1 MTMPMTPKPTS
12 PPHLPR
18 ALLIAL
24 GFGLMFG
31 LALAPAALRADTVL
45 LDDGTLVSG
54 TITATTEKSLRVHPA
69 SGPDVDLD
77 RKRVIYAAFQDWAEI
92 RAQGIKADTYYS
104 FPARCR
110 LDLPSRAWNV
120 EFDTPK
126 LGIEG
131 TLLEL
136 TQASKGLYSVLA
148 AEKWTGTLDDY
159 MRMLLALYQK
169 NLGAT
174 YKVLA
179 TRDLT
184 IDMLPARMVT
194 FQGKSGMT
202 PIVYKATV
210 VLGPG
215 RAYRVLAWTTSG
227 NFRANEKELESIAD
241 GLKILRGPTPDM
253 PGSPTTT
260 K

>member
-1 MTMPMTPKPTS
+1 MPMTTRPTT
-12 PPHLPR
+12 PTRLTR
-18 ALLIAL
+18 ALSFAL
-24 GFGLMFG
+24 AAG

-45 LDDGTLVSG
+45 LDDGTIVSG
-54 TITATTEKSLRVHPA
+54 TITATTEKVLHVHPG
-69 SGPDVDLD
+69 SGPDVELD

-92 RAQGIKADTYYS
+92 RAQGVKADTYYN

-136 TQASKGLYSVLA
+136 TQESKGLYSVLA
-148 AEKWTGTLDDY
+148 AEKWTGSLDDY
-159 MRMLLALYQK
+159 TRMLLALYQK

-184 IDMLPARMVT
+184 VDMLPARMVT
-194 FQGKSGMT
+194 FTGKSGAT

-241 GLKILRGPTPDM
+241 GLKLLRGPTPDM
-253 PGSPTTT
+253 PAAPATTR
-260 K
+260 